1 MRAMSGE
8 TGLPDGKGSFL
19 MRTRWLPLG
28 LLVAL
33 IAPAC
38 KRDAP
43 RAAPDEPP
51 AVSPAPAPAPAPA
64 AATST
69 TVDTVDAGWQTPEAA
84 RLSGVQYTAP
94 TKLFG
99 VLGVT
104 SDNYFD
110 SIGPGYKIGIFV
122 AGPYR
127 GADFVS
133 ARVNSDE
140 PCKGEGCDDPTY
152 VRFAKVDSELVLLR
166 QNSDGGLGGTWQQWT
181 GTFSAAGLVLVA
193 DSQFAVRAFL
203 PSDTMTHG
211 SESFRL
217 VSRRCQGD
225 SLRVAFRHP
234 VFHKVRFDGRLF
246 YVTRPDA
253 SCLAFEYVPYFSEQE
268 IVWDKPPKEPN
279 KSGYSWRQTA
289 EYGHPEVRY
298 DAFVAADLVQ
308 IDRDATVAG
317 HTQRGE
323 PVYELKDPNHPL
335 LKAFYK
341 DYQADVAKA
350 GEGDE
355 NAPGLRPPARSYEG
369 FLAARPTYLWRDPFG
384 RLMRFTNNDFL
395 PVYMAEPIIY
405 LYPTTAQR
413 VHVEAKPLHDIAA
426 SIPPYRGGW
435 DVLAR
440 PSGELTG
447 VGDRRTYSY
456 LFWEGLS
463 SVSPM
468 PQEGFVIPR
477 QEIVGFFERI
487 LPRLGL
493 NERESRDFRDAWLPR
508 FHAAPYY
515 FITFVPPETI
525 DRLAPLSVTPKPD
538 AVIRVLMDFRPLW
551 TRTPVKAPDLPP
563 PPRRHG
569 FTVVEWGGIRR

>member
-1 MRAMSGE
+1 
-8 TGLPDGKGSFL
+8 

-33 IAPAC
+33 SVPAC

-51 AVSPAPAPAPAPA
+51 AVSPAPAPAP
-64 AATST
+64 ATST

-110 SIGPGYKIGIFV
+110 SIGPGYRIGTFV

-133 ARVNSDE
+133 ARVNNDE

-166 QNSDGGLGGTWQQWT
+166 QNSDGGLGGTWQQWM
-181 GTFSAAGLVLVA
+181 GAFSAARLVLVS
-193 DSQFAVRAFL
+193 DSQFAVRGFL
-203 PSDTMTHG
+203 PSDTISHG
-211 SESFRL
+211 AETFRR
-217 VSRRCQGD
+217 VSRRCKAD
-225 SLRVAFRHP
+225 SLKIAFRHP
-234 VFHKVRFDGRLF
+234 VFHAVRFDGQLF
-246 YVTRPDA
+246 YVTRPDG
-253 SCLAFEYVPYFSEQE
+253 SCLTFEYVPYFSEKE
-268 IVWDKPPKEPN
+268 IVWNSPPKETN
-279 KSGYSWRQTA
+279 RSGYSWKQGA
-289 EYGHPEVRY
+289 EFGSLEVRY
-298 DAFVAADLVQ
+298 DPFVPAAAVSSA
-308 IDRDATVAG
+308 RDTMVVG
-317 HTQRGE
+317 HTQRGD
-323 PVYELKDPNHPL
+323 PVYELKDPTHPL
-335 LKAFYK
+335 LKRFYE
-341 DYQADVAKA
+341 DYLADFAKA
-350 GEGDE
+350 EEQAAYRSGEDSSGIK
-355 NAPGLRPPARSYEG
+355 PPKHSYEQ
-369 FLAARPTYLWRDPFG
+369 FLAARPIFLWRDPFG

-405 LYPTTAQR
+405 MYPTTARR
-413 VHVEAKPLHDIAA
+413 VHVEAKPLHDIAV

-440 PSGELTG
+440 PSGQLTS
-447 VGDRRTYSY
+447 VSDRKTYSY
-456 LFWEGLS
+456 LFWEGQS
-463 SVSPM
+463 SISPM
-468 PQEGFVIPR
+468 RQEGFVVPR
-477 QEIVGFFERI
+477 EEVAGFFERI

-493 NERESRDFRDAWLPR
+493 NERESHDFRDAWLPR
-508 FHAAPYY
+508 FHEAPYY

-525 DRLAPLSVTPKPD
+525 DRLAPLGVTPKPD

-551 TRTPVKAPDLPP
+551 TRTAVKAPDLPTP
-563 PPRRHG
+563 PQRHG